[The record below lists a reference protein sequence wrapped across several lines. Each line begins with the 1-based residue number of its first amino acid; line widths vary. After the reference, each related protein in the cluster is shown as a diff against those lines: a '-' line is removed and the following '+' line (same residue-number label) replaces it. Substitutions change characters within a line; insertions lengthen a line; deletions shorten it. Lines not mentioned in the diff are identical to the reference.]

1 VPGIAGGS
9 EQQRDSACSSSPIVV
24 YTGRS
29 VVELVDQMGSDLA
42 VVRNARLT
50 TGKAA
55 KVMPSWGPKFIED
68 LMRKRHGTPFEA
80 AVFTFRVEC
89 SIAVAREWFRHRIG
103 SFNEA
108 SLRVSTAKPV
118 FYLPDRDQ
126 ARCDLER
133 YTYGPIGDD
142 VFFDGIKTMVELY
155 DAAWETYQE
164 LLKLGW
170 SRELARLVLPVGLYT
185 RFSWTVNARALMNF
199 LELRLAPDALQE
211 IRDAAGL
218 VYCHW
223 LRAMPVTAG
232 AFERCGRIAP

>member
-1 VPGIAGGS
+1 MHGIAGGS
-9 EQQRDSACSSSPIVV
+9 EQQQDLASSSSPVVV
-24 YTGRS
+24 YTSRP

-50 TGKAA
+50 TGKAV

-80 AVFTFRVEC
+80 AVFTFRIEC

-118 FYLPDRDQ
+118 FHLPDRDQ
-126 ARCDLER
+126 ARCDLAR
-133 YTYGPIGDD
+133 YTYGPITDD
-142 VFFDGIKTMVELY
+142 VFFDGIKLMVELC

-164 LLKLGW
+164 LLSAGW

-199 LELRLAPDALQE
+199 LELRLAPDALLE
-211 IRDAAGL
+211 IREAAVIVQEL
-218 VYCHW
+218 W
-223 LRAMPVTAG
+223 QTAMPTTAA